1 MQKRILIVTTAFL
14 SVLSTQAQER
24 ASSLLTE
31 DWKAS
36 WITMPNA
43 EPNGYG
49 VYYFRKSFNLSEAPD
64 SFPVLASADNRYKL
78 FVNEQ
83 LVSMGPARGDVWHW
97 NYEAV
102 NLKPYLHTG
111 RNVIA
116 AAVWNEGED
125 KAEANVSF
133 RTGFIL
139 QGASAEAEML
149 NTDNSWKCTKDDGYA
164 PVKVVISDYYVAG
177 PGERVDMRRHVA
189 TWNKASFDDSRWTSA
204 EPIAAGAPKNRT
216 GFGFPVGWQLLSSP
230 LPPMELKKE
239 RLQALRNCK
248 GITAP
253 ATFPAKETK
262 IAIPAHTKTEMLLDQ
277 TYLTNAYLTLKFSKG
292 ANSSIVLGYQESLFS
307 RYPSKG
313 NRNDV
318 EGKVFAGRKDSIIS
332 NGNEGQEFTTLAWR
346 TYRYVLLNI
355 ETGEEPLILDDVYG
369 TFTGYPFELKARIE
383 TDDNELKKIFDTGW
397 RTARLCAV
405 ETYMDCPYYEQ
416 LQYLGD
422 ARIQAL
428 VSLYNSGD
436 DRLVKNFLNLTDWS
450 RQPEGITMSRY
461 PTTGAQIITPFAL
474 WYIGALH
481 DYLMYG
487 SDTDFVRHKLPGVRM
502 ILDYFARFQQED
514 GSIKNLPWW
523 NFTDWVDRDGWDF
536 GVAVQGKDGSS
547 ALMDLQLLWAYQV
560 TADMER
566 ISGRNGFAEICD
578 QAALQLK
585 KTIRQKYWD
594 EARGLYANNS
604 DKVFFSQHAN
614 SLAIPTGLTH
624 GNETRRI
631 AEKLLTDTT
640 LAPAS
645 VYFKYYLHQA
655 LTEAG
660 LGDDYLKWLDIWR
673 QNLALGLTTWAETS
687 DLDKTRSDCHA
698 WGASPNIEF
707 FRIVLGIDSEAP
719 GFSRVKIEPH
729 LGNIRKIGGE
739 MPHPKGVV
747 RVKYEMTD
755 KGLNVFVALP
765 PQTFGRFVWKGKSYL
780 LNVGENKLLVNNK

>member
-1 MQKRILIVTTAFL
+1 MQKRILIVTAA
-14 SVLSTQAQER
+14 VLSTLSMQAQEP
-24 ASSLLTE
+24 SSLLTD

-36 WITMPNA
+36 WITMSNA

-49 VYYFRKSFNLSEAPD
+49 VYYFRKVFDLSAVPEE
-64 SFPVLASADNRYKL
+64 FPVLVSGDNRYKL

-83 LVSMGPARGDVWHW
+83 LVSIGPARGDVWHW
-97 NYEAV
+97 NYETV
-102 NLKPYLHTG
+102 DLTPCLHTG

-116 AAVWNEGED
+116 AVVWNEGTD

-139 QGASAEAEML
+139 QGASTEAEML
-149 NTDNSWKCTKDDGYA
+149 NTDSSWKCIKDDGYA
-164 PVKVVISDYYVAG
+164 PVKVIIPDYYVSG
-177 PGERVDMRRHVA
+177 PGERVDMRRHEA
-189 TWNKASFDDSRWTSA
+189 AWNKASFDDSRWTPA
-204 EPIAAGAPKNRT
+204 EPIVTGAPKNRT
-216 GFGFPVGWQLLSSP
+216 GFGFPVGWQLIPSP
-230 LPPMELKKE
+230 LPQMELKKE
-239 RLQALRNCK
+239 RLQTLRSCK
-248 GITAP
+248 GVELP
-253 ATFPAKETK
+253 ADFPAKETK
-262 IAIPAHTKTEMLLDQ
+262 ITIPALSKVEMILDQ
-277 TYLTNAYLTLKFSKG
+277 TYQTNAYLTLKFSKG
-292 ANSSIVLGYQESLFS
+292 ANSSIALGYQESLFTQ
-307 RYPSKG
+307 YPSKG
-313 NRNDV
+313 NRHDV
-318 EGKVFAGRKDSIIS
+318 EGKIFAGRTDSIIS
-332 NGNEGQEFTTLAWR
+332 NGSEGQEFTTLTWR

-355 ETGEEPLILDDVYG
+355 ETGEEPLTVDDVYG
-369 TFTGYPFELKARIE
+369 TFTGFPFELKARLE
-383 TDDNELKKIFDTGW
+383 TDNNELKKIFDTGW

-461 PTTGAQIITPFAL
+461 PTTGAQFITPFAL

-487 SDTDFVRHKLPGVRM
+487 SDAEFVRHKLPGVRM

-523 NFTDWVDRDGWDF
+523 NFTDWVYTDGWDF
-536 GVAVQGKDGSS
+536 GVAQQGKDGSS
-547 ALMDLQLLWAYQV
+547 ALMDMQLLWAYQV
-560 TADMER
+560 AADLER
-566 ISGRNGFAEICD
+566 ISGMDGFAETYN

-585 KTIRQKYWD
+585 KTIQQKYWD
-594 EARGLYANNS
+594 EVRGLYANNS

-614 SLAIPTGLTH
+614 SLSILTGLAQ
-624 GNETRRI
+624 GDETWKI

-655 LTEAG
+655 LTKAG

-687 DLDKTRSDCHA
+687 DLDRTRSDCHA

-719 GFSRVKIEPH
+719 GFGKVKIEPH

-739 MPHPKGVV
+739 MPHPNGSIKVEYEIVNERLNATVV
-747 RVKYEMTD
+747 
-755 KGLNVFVALP
+755 LP
-765 PQTFGRFVWKGKSYL
+765 HNTSGRFVRKGKTYAL
-780 LNVGENKLLVNNK
+780 KAGENKFQIKE